1 MKLTKQDIYNYSK
14 NMFLI
19 IFGTAVLAFGTAI
32 FIVPFNL
39 VNGGVSGMAIVLE
52 HIIPIE
58 VGVDFYITALTWIL
72 FILGLVVLGKGF
84 AIKTLISTIFY
95 PLMFSLFY
103 NLVENQSLGG
113 IFVLQNSEYGDIAI
127 LLAAVFGG
135 ASVGAGCAITFIAG
149 GSTGGVDVLSFLVC
163 KIFKNLKS
171 SHVIFA
177 IDAGIVL
184 LGVFVIGDIVVS
196 LLGISSAFICALV
209 IDRVFF
215 GSSTAAYVAQIV
227 SNKSEEI
234 SRGVIEQMDRTTTI
248 VDVIGAYSKEPKKM
262 IIVSFSI
269 REYSD
274 LMNIINREDP
284 SAFMTIARAHENH
297 GEGWT
302 QEKK

>member
-1 MKLTKQDIYNYSK
+1 MNRNIYNYAK
-14 NMFLI
+14 NIFLI
-19 IFGTAVLAFGTAI
+19 VLGTAVLAFGTAI
-32 FIVPFNL
+32 FIVPFDL

-52 HIIPIE
+52 NIVPLNF
-58 VGVDFYITALTWIL
+58 GVDFYITALTWIL
-72 FILGLVVLGKGF
+72 FILGLVVLGRGF
-84 AIKTLISTIFY
+84 AVKTLISTVFY
-95 PLMFSLFY
+95 PILFSLFY
-103 NLVENQSLGG
+103 DLVENRSLGG
-113 IFVLQNSEYGDIAI
+113 IFVLQSSEYGDIAI

-135 ASVGAGCAITFIAG
+135 AFVGAGCAITFIAG
-149 GSTGGVDVLSFLVC
+149 GSTGGVDVISFIIC
-163 KIFKNLKS
+163 KLFKKLKS

-184 LGVFVIGDIVVS
+184 LGVFAIGDIVVS
-196 LLGISSAFICALV
+196 LLGISSAFICAWV
-209 IDRVFF
+209 IDRVFL
-215 GSSTAAYVAQIV
+215 GSSTSAYVAQIV

-234 SRGVIEQMDRTTTI
+234 SRGVIEQMDRTATI
-248 VDVIGAYSKEPKKM
+248 VDAVGAYSKEPKKM

-284 SAFMTIARAHENH
+284 SAFMTISRAHENR

>member
-135 ASVGAGCAITFIAG
+135 ASVGAGCAITFI
-149 GSTGGVDVLSFLVC
+149 LSFLVC